1 MANTVGRVFTGWLAD
16 LRKVGSLDITYL
28 SIYVCGLSTA
38 AFPFCTSYALLC
50 LAACV
55 FGLSVGQC
63 LLGPLEVIIVTV
75 VVIDF
80 FWGGGGGRVCSV
92 ARASTTCLR
101 T

>member
-63 LLGPLEVIIVTV
+63 LRPASCVLIGPLEVII
-75 VVIDF
+75 II
-80 FWGGGGGRVCSV
+80 VCRSD
-92 ARASTTCLR
+92 
-101 T
+101 